1 MISSMLQYIQKSPD
15 CFHAVENLRQRLLSE
30 GYTQLTAGEWSLT
43 PGGKYFITKNG
54 SSLLAFRVPQG
65 APTGFVLTASHS
77 DSPCFRLRDH
87 AELAGEFVRLSA
99 ERYGGMINDCWLDRP
114 LSAAGR
120 VLVRRDNGLETRLVD
135 LKKDMA
141 LIPRV
146 AIHLN
151 RDGNNGTKYNPA
163 QDLVALYAGGEQ
175 KGCFDRE
182 IAAAAGCQPEDIVAR
197 DLFLYNNQPGTVWGP
212 AGEFLS
218 APRLDDLACVFA
230 CTQGFLAARETTAIP
245 VLCVFDNEEI
255 GSETKQGAMSTFL
268 ADALRRINGSLGFDD
283 ESYHRALAASMLVSC
298 DNAHAVHPNHA
309 EKCDARNQV
318 VLNGGIVIKEAANQH
333 YCTDAFSRAV
343 FQAICDDA
351 DAPTQAFANKSDMAG
366 GSTLGNIAN
375 THTSMNTVDIGLAQ
389 LAMHSSYET
398 AGTAD
403 VDFMIAALRR
413 FYETEIRFTGDGCF
427 TLA

>member
-15 CFHAVENLRQRLLSE
+15 CFHAVENLRQRLMGE

-43 PGGKYFITKNG
+43 HGGKYFITKNG
-54 SSLLAFRVPQG
+54 SSLLAFRVPS
-65 APTGFVLTASHS
+65 ASHS

-255 GSETKQGAMSTFL
+255 GSETKQGAASAFLPETLQAIVDALGLTDGDYRRLVANSFLLSCDNGHARHPNHPEL
-268 ADALRRINGSLGFDD
+268 ADAS
-283 ESYHRALAASMLVSC
+283 EA
-298 DNAHAVHPNHA
+298 P
-309 EKCDARNQV
+309 
-318 VLNGGIVIKEAANQH
+318 VLNGGVVVKHSPRYATDAVSAAAFQELCRRAQVPTQH
-333 YCTDAFSRAV
+333 Y
-343 FQAICDDA
+343 
-351 DAPTQAFANKSDMAG
+351 ANRPDQAG
-366 GSTLGNIAN
+366 GATLGNIAN
-375 THTSMNTVDIGLAQ
+375 TKLPVNTVDIGMAQ
-389 LAMHSSYET
+389 LAMHSCFETMGSRDVAHFVRAVTACYEAVLTFTDT
-398 AGTAD
+398 A
-403 VDFMIAALRR
+403 V
-413 FYETEIRFTGDGCF
+413 EIG
-427 TLA
+427 

>member
-15 CFHAVENLRQRLLSE
+15 CFHAVENLRQRLMGE

-255 GSETKQGAMSTFL
+255 GSSTRQGAASPFL
-268 ADALRRINGSLGFDD
+268 RDTLRRLTESLGLS
-283 ESYHRALAASMLVSC
+283 ESDYLAKLPQSFLLSADNVHAL
-298 DNAHAVHPNHA
+298 HPNRP
-309 EKCDARNQV
+309 D
-318 VLNGGIVIKEAANQH
+318 
-333 YCTDAFSRAV
+333 
-343 FQAICDDA
+343 
-351 DAPTQAFANKSDMAG
+351 KSDPVMPFKKRCRSRYCCKGDAHLLK
-366 GSTLGNIAN
+366 SRFLFNLCSIAQSN
-375 THTSMNTVDIGLAQ
+375 SKGKQKRVP
-389 LAMHSSYET
+389 
-398 AGTAD
+398 
-403 VDFMIAALRR
+403 
-413 FYETEIRFTGDGCF
+413 
-427 TLA
+427 

>member
-15 CFHAVENLRQRLLSE
+15 CFHAVENLRQRLMGE

-182 IAAAAGCQPEDIVAR
+182 IAAAPDASRRTSC
-197 DLFLYNNQPGTVWGP
+197 PGSVPVQQP
-212 AGEFLS
+212 AGH
-218 APRLDDLACVFA
+218 RVGAC
-230 CTQGFLAARETTAIP
+230 GRIP
-245 VLCVFDNEEI
+245 VRTPAGRPGLCICLHPGLPGCPGDHRHP
-255 GSETKQGAMSTFL
+255 GAV
-268 ADALRRINGSLGFDD
+268 RI
-283 ESYHRALAASMLVSC
+283 
-298 DNAHAVHPNHA
+298 
-309 EKCDARNQV
+309 
-318 VLNGGIVIKEAANQH
+318 
-333 YCTDAFSRAV
+333 
-343 FQAICDDA
+343 
-351 DAPTQAFANKSDMAG
+351 
-366 GSTLGNIAN
+366 
-375 THTSMNTVDIGLAQ
+375 
-389 LAMHSSYET
+389 
-398 AGTAD
+398 
-403 VDFMIAALRR
+403 
-413 FYETEIRFTGDGCF
+413 
-427 TLA
+427 

>member
-15 CFHAVENLRQRLLSE
+15 CFHTVENLRQRLMGE

-151 RDGNNGTKYNPA
+151 RDGNNGTC
-163 QDLVALYAGGEQ
+163 LLYTSPSPR
-175 KGCFDRE
+175 DR
-182 IAAAAGCQPEDIVAR
+182 G
-197 DLFLYNNQPGTVWGP
+197 
-212 AGEFLS
+212 
-218 APRLDDLACVFA
+218 
-230 CTQGFLAARETTAIP
+230 
-245 VLCVFDNEEI
+245 
-255 GSETKQGAMSTFL
+255 
-268 ADALRRINGSLGFDD
+268 
-283 ESYHRALAASMLVSC
+283 
-298 DNAHAVHPNHA
+298 
-309 EKCDARNQV
+309 
-318 VLNGGIVIKEAANQH
+318 
-333 YCTDAFSRAV
+333 
-343 FQAICDDA
+343 
-351 DAPTQAFANKSDMAG
+351 
-366 GSTLGNIAN
+366 
-375 THTSMNTVDIGLAQ
+375 
-389 LAMHSSYET
+389 
-398 AGTAD
+398 
-403 VDFMIAALRR
+403 
-413 FYETEIRFTGDGCF
+413 
-427 TLA
+427 